1 MNVLS
6 IQSHVTWGHVGNRSA
21 VFPLERL
28 GIEVWPVNTVQFSR
42 NTGTPG
48 WTGTVFPASHIAEIV
63 DGLAGMGVFPS
74 CDAVLS
80 GYMGDAGTGEA
91 ILAAVDAVKKANPA
105 ALYCCDPV
113 MGDIPEGFYV
123 RRELPGLMVRE
134 AVPRADIVTPNLFE
148 AEILSGT
155 TIESMDDAIRAVDAI
170 HALGPRLVLI
180 TSFSLPLEGKQPGT
194 ETGYFLSDRVAC
206 QVLRTPLLAFGKA
219 PKGAGDLFSA
229 LFLGNYLLGACNNP
243 VSALEAAASS
253 LFAILEATQ
262 ASSRTELAIVAAQ
275 EAITAPDRR
284 FKALPVRNQG

>member
-6 IQSHVTWGHVGNRSA
+6 IQSHVSWGHVGNRSA
-21 VFPLERL
+21 VFPLERM

-63 DGLAGMGVFPS
+63 DGLAGMGVFSS

-123 RRELPGLMVRE
+123 RHELPGLMVRE

-148 AEILSGT
+148 AEILSG
-155 TIESMDDAIRAVDAI
+155 IAIKSMNDAIKAADAI

-180 TSFSLPLEGKQPGT
+180 TSFCLPMDENDINA
-194 ETGYFLSDRVAC
+194 ETGFFLSDRSAC
-206 QVLRTPLLAFGKA
+206 HVLKTPLLAFNKA

-229 LFLGNYLLGACNNP
+229 MFLGNYLLGSCSSP
-243 VSALEAAASS
+243 VLALEAAASA

-262 ASSRTELAIVAAQ
+262 TRGRSELAIVEAQ
-275 EAITAPDRR
+275 EAIARPDRR
-284 FKALPVRNQG
+284 FKACRV

>member
-1 MNVLS
+1 
-6 IQSHVTWGHVGNRSA
+6 
-21 VFPLERL
+21 
-28 GIEVWPVNTVQFSR
+28 
-42 NTGTPG
+42 
-48 WTGTVFPASHIAEIV
+48 
-63 DGLAGMGVFPS
+63 MGVFQS

-91 ILAAVDAVKKANPA
+91 ILAAVDAVKKANPG

-148 AEILSGT
+148 AEILSGIA
-155 TIESMDDAIRAVDAI
+155 IESMSDAIKAADAI

-180 TSFSLPLEGKQPGT
+180 TSFTLPLKGENPEIANLERENLVKET
-194 ETGYFLSDRVAC
+194 LVKETGFFLSDRSAC
-206 QVLRTPLLAFGKA
+206 HVLKTPLLDFGKA

-229 LFLGNYLLGACNNP
+229 LFLGNYLLGACSSP

-253 LFAILEATQ
+253 LYAILETTQ
-262 ASSRTELAIVAAQ
+262 TRGRSELAIVAAQ
-275 EAITAPDRR
+275 DAIVRPDRR
-284 FKALPVRNQG
+284 FPACRV

>member
-6 IQSHVTWGHVGNRSA
+6 IQSHVSWGHVGNRSA

-48 WTGTVFPASHIAEIV
+48 WTGTVFPASHIADIV
-63 DGLAGMGVFPS
+63 NGLAGMDIFPS

-91 ILAAVDAVKKANPA
+91 ILSAVDAVKKANPA

-123 RRELPGLMVRE
+123 RRELPGLILRE

-148 AEILSGT
+148 AEILSGI
-155 TIESMDDAIRAVDAI
+155 TIECMKDATRAADAI

-180 TSFSLPLEGKQPGT
+180 TSFSLPMDETHSGN
-194 ETGYFLSDRVAC
+194 ETGFFLSDHSSC
-206 QVLRTPLLAFGKA
+206 HVLRTPLLAFEKA

-229 LFLGNYLLGACNNP
+229 LFLGNYLLGACRSP
-243 VSALEAAASS
+243 VMALEAAASS
-253 LFAILEATQ
+253 LYAILEATQ
-262 ASSRTELAIVAAQ
+262 ASSGSELAIVTAQ
-275 EAITAPDRR
+275 DAIANPDKR
-284 FKALPVRNQG
+284 FKARPVSKRV